1 MSRIFASKDFLAGG
15 LYMAFGLLGL
25 WLGRNLDAGTAS
37 AMEAGYFPRLVCALL
52 VAIGAALAA
61 MSLFRAGEVPERGR
75 WRPLVFVTLSCL
87 AFALLLHPLGL
98 VPTMLVSILL
108 ACFAG
113 GHIRPI
119 PFVLICLVLVVAT
132 VGIFV
137 LALRIQIPLW
147 PALRH
152 ARHPVHYRDGVRHRD
167 DVAEHSVVPVRLR
180 DRNCDR
186 ALARDRAAH
195 HHGNDPPGHLPA

>member
-25 WLGRNLDAGTAS
+25 WLGRTLDAGTAS

-52 VAIGAALAA
+52 VAIGAALAV
-61 MSLFRAGEVPERGR
+61 MSLFRAGEIPERGR
-75 WRPLVFVTLSCL
+75 LRPLFFVTLSCL

-119 PFVLICLVLVVAT
+119 PFVLLCLVLVVAI

-147 PALRH
+147 PAL
-152 ARHPVHYRDGVRHRD
+152 
-167 DVAEHSVVPVRLR
+167 
-180 DRNCDR
+180 
-186 ALARDRAAH
+186 
-195 HHGNDPPGHLPA
+195 